1 MAFGLALLLGIAGLA
16 GADRAPD
23 EVIAR
28 LRARILDEAARIPNY
43 TCVQTVDRQF
53 YGAASPRPP
62 LSCAALSVERK
73 IPGYRISLYGSDR
86 FRLDVGADRAHE
98 VYSWAGAERFE
109 DRELPDLIPGPAS
122 SGSFNSLIRMM
133 FGGDVAEFL
142 YHGTQTL
149 DRRRLL
155 AYTFQVPVSRS
166 NYFLG
171 NARGTRKAVPYHGTI
186 LVDPET
192 GDLARLDVHI
202 DDAEPE
208 SNLCEFEASMDFT
221 RTRIGAGDFLLP
233 KTTRQTFVM
242 PTRWETESTV
252 AFSACREYRAD
263 SILKYDDSASS
274 RPAGGKDAA
283 ARDPRKIPPG
293 LRVSVELTAAIDSA
307 TAAAGDAYAGRL
319 AEPLLDQSK
328 NTLAPRGAIVRGRI
342 MSVQSYRYPSSV
354 RIALALETVEIGGAA
369 LPFRVVPKRA
379 GSGGDSQGARRPQ
392 GELPHS
398 SEADC
403 VLIELSGD
411 HRVIRPGYRAEW
423 VTAAP

>member
-1 MAFGLALLLGIAGLA
+1 MAFGLVLLLGVAGLA
-16 GADRAPD
+16 GADRGPD

-28 LRARILDEAARIPNY
+28 LRERILDEAARIPNY
-43 TCVQTVDRQF
+43 TCVQTIDRKF

-62 LSCAALSVERK
+62 SSCAALSAERK
-73 IPGYRISLYGSDR
+73 IAGYRIALYGSDR
-86 FRLDVGADRAHE
+86 FRLDVGVGKARE

-109 DRELPDLIPGPAS
+109 DRDLNDLVPGPAS
-122 SGSFNSLIRMM
+122 TGSFASLLHMM

-142 YHGTQTL
+142 YHGAQTL

-155 AYTFQVPVSRS
+155 AYSFRVPASQS
-166 NYFLG
+166 NYFLR
-171 NARGTRKAVPYHGTI
+171 NARAALKAMAYHGTI

-192 GDLARLDVHI
+192 GDLMRLDVQI
-202 DDAEPE
+202 DDAEPA
-208 SNLCEFEASMDFT
+208 SNLCEFDASLDYARM
-221 RTRIGAGDFLLP
+221 RIGAGEFLLP

-242 PTRWETESTV
+242 PTRWEAESTV

-263 SILKYDDSASS
+263 SIVSYEDSASAQ
-274 RPAGGKDAA
+274 PAGGKDAA
-283 ARDPRKIPPG
+283 AREPLKLPPG

-319 AEPLLDQSK
+319 AEPLLDESK

-354 RIALALETVEIGGAA
+354 QIALALESVEIRGAA
-369 LPFRVVPKRA
+369 LPFRVAPKKA
-379 GSGGDSQGARRPQ
+379 GSGGGAETIRHPQ
-392 GELPHS
+392 GELPRS
-398 SEADC
+398 SESDC

-411 HRVIRPGYRAEW
+411 HRVIRPGYKAEW